1 MFLQIGAPSD
11 GTSDISF
18 FLFFSSHSL
27 HSLVTYFFP
36 PRYANRRAVRKI
48 SRPLFN
54 PRYRA
59 CPTMWIRNRGNSYT
73 ILEMAIIA
81 KVRCHDRNLIIR
93 KLDHHHAVVS
103 VHKFLFKNVAT
114 RSINASLVDQ
124 NLLRTMEPVEFPE
137 LYFLYVFLS
146 FRLIFNVSV
155 FVHSPSR

>member
-1 MFLQIGAPSD
+1 MNTINQIISSAIVEVTFACFYRSVLLLMERQIFL
-11 GTSDISF
+11 F
-18 FLFFSSHSL
+18 FFFFSSHSL

-93 KLDHHHAVVS
+93 KLDHHH
-103 VHKFLFKNVAT
+103 
-114 RSINASLVDQ
+114 R
-124 NLLRTMEPVEFPE
+124 LRRCFC
-137 LYFLYVFLS
+137 S
-146 FRLIFNVSV
+146 
-155 FVHSPSR
+155 

>member
-1 MFLQIGAPSD
+1 MERQTFLS
-11 GTSDISF
+11 
-18 FLFFSSHSL
+18 FLFPLPAFI
-27 HSLVTYFFP
+27 TFPRYIFFP
-36 PRYANRRAVRKI
+36 PSRRAVRKI
-48 SRPLFN
+48 SRPLLN

-93 KLDHHHAVVS
+93 KLDSTTISYAAVS
-103 VHKFLFKNVAT
+103 AHKFLFKNVVT

-137 LYFLYVFLS
+137 LYFLYV
-146 FRLIFNVSV
+146 
-155 FVHSPSR
+155 SPSPFNLLPSTSLSSSILARDDR

>member
-1 MFLQIGAPSD
+1 MNTINQI
-11 GTSDISF
+11 ISSAIVEVTF
-18 FLFFSSHSL
+18 ACFYRSVLLLMEHPIFLFFFFFLHIHYIPSL
-27 HSLVTYFFP
+27 HI

-93 KLDHHHAVVS
+93 KLDHHH
-103 VHKFLFKNVAT
+103 
-114 RSINASLVDQ
+114 R
-124 NLLRTMEPVEFPE
+124 LRRCFC
-137 LYFLYVFLS
+137 S
-146 FRLIFNVSV
+146 
-155 FVHSPSR
+155 